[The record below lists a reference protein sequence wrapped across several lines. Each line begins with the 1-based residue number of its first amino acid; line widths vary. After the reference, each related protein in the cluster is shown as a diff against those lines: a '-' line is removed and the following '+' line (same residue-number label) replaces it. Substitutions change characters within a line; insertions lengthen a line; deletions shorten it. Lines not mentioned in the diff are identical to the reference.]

1 MPNIGM
7 AREVSVGAS
16 HAPCLTLEQALLGC
30 AMVVQRVQPPD
41 FSPEWARWLE
51 EIGFL
56 PGERVMLMARALP
69 GGDPL
74 VVRVGQST
82 FALRRAEAACVQV
95 LPVTQTEPAPV
106 KPINTSACAEAE
118 AAA

>member
-7 AREVSVGAS
+7 AREASVGAS

-95 LPVTQTEPAPV
+95 TAV
-106 KPINTSACAEAE
+106 AETVFAQSVPE
-118 AAA
+118 GSQA